1 MKQLRKEEAKKQITT
16 SEQITAKNRNK
27 KQKSK

>member
-1 MKQLRKEEAKKQITT
+1 MKQLRKEAKKQITT